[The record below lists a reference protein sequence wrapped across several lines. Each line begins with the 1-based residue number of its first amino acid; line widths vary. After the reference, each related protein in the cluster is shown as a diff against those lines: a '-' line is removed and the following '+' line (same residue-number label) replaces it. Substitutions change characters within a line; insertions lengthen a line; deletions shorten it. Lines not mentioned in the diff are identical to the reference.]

1 MGLDSVEFVMALED
15 AFELAIPDAAARAMA
30 TPRHVINYLSTCVPM
45 REGSACI
52 AQHAFYRLRQ
62 LTRAE
67 LGLSRDVVRPSTPL
81 APLFPAGTRSAE
93 WKAIQTR
100 LGANHWPQIGRRRIL
115 ERPLSPHVDTFAKLT
130 EFCVARVPMAVK
142 GPGERWTRT
151 EIAQVVGALMRE
163 ELGIERDSE
172 DSRLVEDLGVD

>member
-172 DSRLVEDLGVD
+172 DSRFVEDLGVD